1 MKLVIDIGN
10 SNVVVGLNKDGTW
23 LHIWRFKTDKQ
34 AKALD
39 YGIKLLNVLWDAGIS
54 VEQISYKILSTVVP
68 ELKEEFI
75 KMLNNLNE
83 APTMIMERENFPAL
97 NISIPAAD
105 EIGTDLVANALAVHN
120 LYQTNAIIIDFGT
133 ALTFTVVNKVGQIL
147 GVNIAPGL
155 KTAMNAL
162 GDKTSQLD
170 SVPLVLPDYP
180 LGTNT
185 ETAIQN
191 GVLLGYIGLISYMI
205 QQIKQVFDEEY
216 QVIVT
221 GGLVNVLKDR
231 LPQID
236 LVVPNLTLDGLVLLP
251 QFIKP

>member
-10 SNVVVGLNKDGTW
+10 SNVVTGINKAGEW

-39 YGIKLLNVLWDAGIS
+39 YGIKLLNALWDAGIS
-54 VEQISYKILSTVVP
+54 VDQINYKILSTVVP
-68 ELKEEFI
+68 ELKKEFV

-83 APTMIMERENFPAL
+83 AQTIVLERENFPAL

-120 LYQTNAIIIDFGT
+120 LYRINAIIIDFGT
-133 ALTFTVVNKVGQIL
+133 ALTFTVINKEGQIL

-170 SVPLVLPDYP
+170 SVPLILPDNP
-180 LGTNT
+180 LGMNT

-205 QQIKQVFDEEY
+205 EQIKNVYNDDY
-216 QVIVT
+216 QVVVT
-221 GGLVNVLKDR
+221 GGLVNVLKDK

-236 LVVPNLTLDGLVLLP
+236 LIVPNLTLDGLALLP
-251 QFIKP
+251 QFIKS

>member
-10 SNVVVGLNKDGTW
+10 SNVVIGLNQADEW
-23 LHIWRFKTDKQ
+23 SHIWRFKTDKQ
-34 AKALD
+34 AKAFD
-39 YGIKLLNVLWDAGIS
+39 YGIKLLNALWDAGIS

-68 ELKEEFI
+68 ELKAEFV
-75 KMLNNLNE
+75 KMLKNLNE
-83 APTMIMERENFPAL
+83 SPTLILEKESFPFL
-97 NISIPAAD
+97 NLTIPAAD

-133 ALTFTVVNKVGQIL
+133 ALTFTVVNKAGQIL

-155 KTAMNAL
+155 RTAMNAL

-170 SVPLVLPDYP
+170 SVPLVLPDNP

-205 QQIKQVFDEEY
+205 KQIKLVFDEEY

-236 LVVPNLTLDGLVLLP
+236 KLVPNLTLDGLALLP
-251 QFIKP
+251 QFLEN